1 MSNEA
6 KGLQPSG
13 SASGSATQRSG
24 KCVLFVRVISVGLVV
39 YDILP
44 MYADGIDCI
53 FSPACL
59 CSVWALSE
67 FLDIPSKA
75 SAAEEEEEQNLPK
88 WGYNTG
94 EEWSDESPK
103 WEECRSGDRYV
114 CILILLLYMYPHTLM
129 YVSSYSYICDLLSHW

>member
-1 MSNEA
+1 
-6 KGLQPSG
+6 
-13 SASGSATQRSG
+13 
-24 KCVLFVRVISVGLVV
+24 
-39 YDILP
+39 
-44 MYADGIDCI
+44 MYADGVDCI

-103 WEECRSGDRYV
+103 WQECRSGDRCV
-114 CILILLLYMYPHTLM
+114 CILIPLLYMYPRTLV
-129 YVSSYSYICDLLSHW
+129 YVSSSYCICDLLSHW